1 MTMKESY
8 SNHHGPCIAP
18 YECWFME
25 SQDFV
30 NCCRMCNFKAFNSR
44 FRAFLSDL
52 GFRDSRRVEVL
63 ASLALQGE
71 ILCGSAA
78 DVLILSVLSQLSDS
92 EGGSA
97 D

>member
-52 GFRDSRRVEVL
+52 GLRDSRRVEVL

-71 ILCGSAA
+71 ECQTLRGAVPIKA
-78 DVLILSVLSQLSDS
+78 D
-92 EGGSA
+92 A
-97 D
+97 WAC